1 MLPADIALQRPQSK
15 VSVCFYNIPQLTEAE
30 FRTKFKVPEKLSLML
45 IFKKLTHVR
54 TQATYLTAKLTS
66 CDVQPAEE
74 YVRGIQDFAFLSGV
88 SVYVQYEE
96 EDIFAPD
103 KTLHFKDLPSDVD
116 FGTILPGLARWD
128 PILSFSA
135 DKTGVYITFRVK
147 PDVDELKKFGKVDAK
162 DGRLVLVTDLVPGV
176 AKYEITV
183 CKEGV
188 NNMDWNRWPRG
199 FDFVFADGK
208 VVSVPVLMAVFLS
221 EKVMKLRRS
230 DVCCKRY
237 VMKSEY
243 AASEEGYKMFEMLVE
258 AVTESKQL
266 SIPATQLQT
275 LVDIAVEIESP
286 RILEECLMGDW
297 SRVNT
302 KQMVDTLVA
311 VVGSGVYCL
320 PPDSVILNH
329 LSHRFGYLVETREID
344 RLPLDV
350 VAALLGNT
358 NLSLES
364 EDQLIGYILRKSQD
378 NKDYLSLLEFVMF
391 SYISKEHMDKV
402 RDIVATSFDALNGEA
417 VRQIL
422 ARVADAASEARS

>member
-1 MLPADIALQRPQSK
+1 MRRLPR
-15 VSVCFYNIPQLTEAE
+15 QLE
-30 FRTKFKVPEKLSLML
+30 VPEKLSLML

-176 AKYEITV
+176 AKYEINV

-350 VAALLGNT
+350 VAALLGNK